1 MYGLNP
7 MYNDPY
13 VQVHHVFPDYSGMPS
28 YNAGGGGFPGQHQ
41 APVWPRNVW
50 SDGMHTPQQYPIPIP
65 ECYGAAMLTP
75 GQHSFGQAY
84 SACMQRN
91 WHYNASQC
99 RTPYTGEGPAVVGS
113 ATGPL
118 HESEQMRS
126 SHSTPAE
133 ASSVEEND
141 VFLFFGTPGTG
152 KSTTSEEIKK
162 IKGEKCHI
170 LCTDK
175 ERVLYENGEKNAL
188 VRLENSDANNRFRIY
203 NTYTNGEIM
212 DTYNVD
218 RVFQK
223 ETDPR
228 KDHWYLKVT
237 TRENN
242 IDVSD
247 RYSFKKLDN
256 TELPARFLQTFT
268 SNSDEE
274 GNCVILDRNMCA
286 NNFKK
291 IMGIIN
297 DAITGSQTR
306 LHTNVFVC
314 VPGIGEKQTSRKF
327 FSDEIESEMITR
339 VKGRVH
345 HEDLGSTA
353 GEHVDRD
360 REDLKIAQ
368 IIKNFQNNNGNKKF
382 REEFEY
388 DKTSSKTARQ
398 IIREQCK
405 IFSHA
410 NTSLT
415 INVIDFDVLDTAEK
429 TAQHIIKQCEKIH
442 LERPRR

>member
-1 MYGLNP
+1 

-41 APVWPRNVW
+41 APVWSRNVW
-50 SDGMHTPQQYPIPIP
+50 SDGMRTPQQYQMPIP

-99 RTPYTGEGPAVVGS
+99 RTPYTGEGPAVMGS
-113 ATGPL
+113 AAGPV

-133 ASSVEEND
+133 PSSTLDTVEEKD

-152 KSTTSEEIKK
+152 KSTTSKEIKK

-175 ERVLYENGEKNAL
+175 ERVLYEGGKKMAT
-188 VRLENSDANNRFRIY
+188 VRLENSGANNKFRIY
-203 NTYTNGEIM
+203 NTDTNQEVM
-212 DTYNVD
+212 DTYNVE

-223 ETDPR
+223 ETNPR

-242 IDVSD
+242 EDVSH
-247 RYSFKKLDN
+247 RYSFKKLD
-256 TELPARFLQTFT
+256 TKGLSARFLETFT
-268 SNSDEE
+268 SNSDGE

-286 NNFKK
+286 NNFQK
-291 IMGIIN
+291 IMKIIQ
-297 DAITGSQTR
+297 DASTGNQTR

-314 VPGIGEKQTSRKF
+314 VPGIGNDQTSPKF
-327 FSDEIESEMITR
+327 FSKEIESEMIRR
-339 VKGRVH
+339 VKARVH

-353 GEHVDRD
+353 VEGEDRN
-360 REDLKIAQ
+360 REDAKIIR
-368 IIKNFQNNNGNKKF
+368 IINDFQKNNGNVKF
-382 REEFEY
+382 REEFNY
-388 DKTSSKTARQ
+388 DRTSSKTAREVIQ
-398 IIREQCK
+398 EQCK
-405 IFSHA
+405 IFSDA

-415 INVIDFDVLDTAEK
+415 INVIDFNVLDTAEN
-429 TAQHIIKQCEKIH
+429 TAEHIIKQCGKIH
-442 LERPRR
+442 SESVHPV